1 MSDLQTTPP
10 PPAPLTTR
18 PDPPDPHAARPGPA
32 PRQLDQNGVPPG
44 FSADALTAPPGFS
57 AEALTVPP
65 GFLAEAQTAPLGFP
79 PDPAALPPDPA
90 PVPPDP
96 PALHPPS
103 IAWRDQ
109 LASLAAGLDL
119 SLVRLLGGAALLAV
133 AAVVGWRLLAPPP
146 APAEMQLPMADR
158 AALTG
163 DARANDPTPSP
174 AAPVTSAADTGEV
187 VVHVVGAVR
196 RPGVQHL
203 PAGSRVVEAVDA
215 AGGAAPDADL
225 GRLNLAAV
233 LADGQQVYVLR
244 TGEVPP
250 TPLPAP
256 GTPGTGT
263 PGAGA
268 APGPP
273 VDLNQATAEQLDALP
288 GIGPATAAAII
299 ATRQEK
305 GRFQSVDDLLDVR
318 GIGDAKL
325 AQLRDRVKV

>member
-1 MSDLQTTPP
+1 
-10 PPAPLTTR
+10 
-18 PDPPDPHAARPGPA
+18 
-32 PRQLDQNGVPPG
+32 
-44 FSADALTAPPGFS
+44 
-57 AEALTVPP
+57 
-65 GFLAEAQTAPLGFP
+65 
-79 PDPAALPPDPA
+79 
-90 PVPPDP
+90 
-96 PALHPPS
+96 
-103 IAWRDQ
+103 
-109 LASLAAGLDL
+109 LAAGLDL

-133 AAVVGWRLLAPPP
+133 AAIVGWRLLAPPP

-163 DARANDPTPSP
+163 DTRASDPPRSPGPAVAP
-174 AAPVTSAADTGEV
+174 AADAGEV

-203 PAGSRVVEAVDA
+203 TAGSRVVDAVEA

-233 LADGQQVYVLR
+233 LADGEQIYVLR

-250 TPLPAP
+250 TPLPAAAAP
-256 GTPGTGT
+256 AGTGADA
-263 PGAGA
+263 P
-268 APGPP
+268 PGPP
-273 VDLNQATAEQLDALP
+273 VDLNQATADQLDALP

-299 ATRQEK
+299 ATREEK

-325 AQLRDRVKV
+325 ADLRDRVKV